1 MYRIDVFETQVRKK
15 GFMLTQAQ
23 LKKGED
29 GQHYV
34 QFGIS
39 TIEKAD
45 LEILWNKEGKA
56 YSRHLSEKNPCTNIG
71 YFNNQEYAVTIQD
84 TYKREKSF
92 DIDFSACKE

>member
-34 QFGIS
+34 RFGIS

-45 LEILWNKEGKA
+45 LEILWNEEGKA
-56 YSRHLSEKNPCTNIG
+56 YSRHLSKKKPYTHIG
-71 YFNNQEYAVTIQD
+71 YFNNHEFAVTIEN